1 MTNEERMAIA
11 ELLRDIVRSE
21 LRREEL
27 KRLYEYVD
35 ARATSE
41 RSMEPDGIKL
51 HMDLM
56 LSTYDLYKARFPE
69 TVADALAAHVAD
81 RFRREIQRKIQEAR
95 R

>member
-1 MTNEERMAIA
+1 MTNEERIAIA
-11 ELLRDIVRSE
+11 ELVQSIVRAE
-21 LRREEL
+21 LKREEL

-35 ARATSE
+35 ARAASE

-56 LSTYDLYKARFPE
+56 LTALDLYKARFPQ

-81 RFRREIQRKIQEAR
+81 RFRREIQRKIEEAR

>member
-11 ELLRDIVRSE
+11 ELVQGIVRAE
-21 LRREEL
+21 LKREEL

-35 ARATSE
+35 ARAASE
-41 RSMEPDGIKL
+41 RSMESGGIKL
-51 HMDLM
+51 SMDLT
-56 LSTYDLYKARFPE
+56 LTTYDLYKARFPE

-81 RFRREIQRKIQEAR
+81 RFRREIQRKIEEAR